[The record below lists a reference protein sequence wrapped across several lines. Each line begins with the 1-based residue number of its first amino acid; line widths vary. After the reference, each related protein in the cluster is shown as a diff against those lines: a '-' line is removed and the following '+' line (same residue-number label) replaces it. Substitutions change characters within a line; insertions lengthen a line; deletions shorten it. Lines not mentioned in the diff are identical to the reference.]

1 MKKIFFLLI
10 LFSIQSY
17 AQDGKFIQSK
27 QLPMGFEYYQITLMD
42 SIIVSLPVLKERTDF
57 LVEQCTLDV
66 PEEVGKYIWR
76 YSYKSNGLTYIYT
89 IAYRGTIP
97 GISGKKEKEL
107 EKIIKKEFTVVLLG
121 VMAQQLA
128 GLSGEKNSLKDL
140 TYKMEDAADE
150 TRYFIK
156 NNRLILLDFSG
167 SQKKEDLQKGKDFS
181 DEIKKNVAIIVK
193 HYLIDKK

>member
-1 MKKIFFLLI
+1 M
-10 LFSIQSY
+10 
-17 AQDGKFIQSK
+17 
-27 QLPMGFEYYQITLMD
+27 
-42 SIIVSLPVLKERTDF
+42 
-57 LVEQCTLDV
+57 
-66 PEEVGKYIWR
+66 
-76 YSYKSNGLTYIYT
+76 
-89 IAYRGTIP
+89 
-97 GISGKKEKEL
+97 